1 MYHNILVPIDGS
13 DLSAK
18 AVEQAL
24 GVAKMCGAAMTPLH
38 VIPPVEGLPARDF
51 AEDYEASLE
60 EGYILPATL
69 RQKIQDDFAARAGRM
84 LEAICAKA
92 AASGV
97 RCRPVVLTSDAPH
110 DAILRQAVQSN
121 CDLIVMASH
130 GRKGMQALLLGSET
144 AKVLVHS
151 KVPVLVVR

>member
-1 MYHNILVPIDGS
+1 MYRSILVPVDGS

-24 GVAKMCGAAMTPLH
+24 GLAKMCGATMMPLH
-38 VIPPVEGLPARDF
+38 VIPPIEHLPAREF
-51 AEDYEASLE
+51 AEDYETSLE
-60 EGYILPATL
+60 EGYIVPATL
-69 RQKIQDDFAARAGRM
+69 RQKIQQDFAARAGRM
-84 LEAICAKA
+84 LDAICAKA
-92 AASGV
+92 SASAV
-97 RCRPVVLTSDAPH
+97 RCQPVVLTSGAPH
-110 DAILRQAVQSN
+110 DAILRQVQQSS

-151 KVPVLVVR
+151 KIPVLVVR